1 MITLFIFGALILL
14 TGLTVEPIMWILVAA
29 GLVCI
34 AAGMLLLTVFR
45 FRKVAA
51 EISEEAK
58 ELGTDH
64 GDLHPKHRR
73 QSPGADRV

>member
-1 MITLFIFGALILL
+1 
-14 TGLTVEPIMWILVAA
+14 MWVLVAA
-29 GLVCI
+29 GSVCVI
-34 AAGMLLLTVFR
+34 AGVLLLTVFR
-45 FRKVAA
+45 FRKVVA

-58 ELGTDH
+58 EPGTDH